1 MAKLDK
7 EQIQFIDDYLDN
19 SDVIYADI
27 RMEMVDH
34 VASGIEARIDTGD
47 TRDFYYI
54 FKDYMVENKARL
66 LNDNRQFLK
75 CADNKL
81 IKLILKELIKWPCVL
96 VFLGLMI
103 LFKYLNVTS
112 EISVLK
118 SWFGMLPIISFTL
131 LGIVSFIALRFYRL
145 NRFSSLERLGFIFA
159 MSFQLFHFCWN
170 ISHLEFMIGFE
181 YAIIGLVSFTL
192 SMLLAMIL
200 VTVKQMKHYQTK
212 FKSLV

>member
-7 EQIQFIDDYLDN
+7 EQIQSIDDYLDN

-34 VASGIEARIDTGD
+34 VACGIEARIDKGD

-81 IKLILKELIKWPCVL
+81 IKLILKINCK
-96 VFLGLMI
+96 
-103 LFKYLNVTS
+103 N
-112 EISVLK
+112 
-118 SWFGMLPIISFTL
+118 LPEKK
-131 LGIVSFIALRFYRL
+131 GV
-145 NRFSSLERLGFIFA
+145 N
-159 MSFQLFHFCWN
+159 
-170 ISHLEFMIGFE
+170 
-181 YAIIGLVSFTL
+181 
-192 SMLLAMIL
+192 
-200 VTVKQMKHYQTK
+200 
-212 FKSLV
+212 